1 MSDKSYEVLRDAM
14 ASVGVKNVAGRM
26 GLSESLVYK
35 WAQEPP
41 EGEIERSGAKN
52 PLDRLLELY
61 QITGDHQIISWLCRQ
76 ANGYFCENPKEH
88 KSDKMDLGVLRNTQA
103 MIKEF
108 SDMLGEISSAL
119 SDDKS
124 IDGNEAKK
132 IRREWEDLKR
142 KAEAFVSACER
153 GKFVEGKE

>member
-1 MSDKSYEVLRDAM
+1 MTQKSYEVLRDAM
-14 ASVGVKNVAGRM
+14 ATVGVKNVAGKM

-61 QITGDHQIISWLCRQ
+61 QITGDHQIISWLCQQ
-76 ANGYFCENPKEH
+76 ANGYFCENPKEQ
-88 KSDKMDLGVLRNTQA
+88 KADKLDVNVLRNTQM

-108 SDMLGEISSAL
+108 SDMLGEISTEMKRRKSAA
-119 SDDKS
+119 S
-124 IDGNEAKK
+124 
-132 IRREWEDLKR
+132 
-142 KAEAFVSACER
+142 
-153 GKFVEGKE
+153 GKT

>member
-1 MSDKSYEVLRDAM
+1 
-14 ASVGVKNVAGRM
+14 M

-61 QITGDHQIISWLCRQ
+61 QITGDHQIISWLCQQ

-88 KSDKMDLGVLRNTQA
+88 KSDKLDLNVLRNTQ
-103 MIKEF
+103 MMVKEF

-119 SDDKS
+119 GNDRS
-124 IDGNEAKK
+124 IDEAEAKK

-142 KAEAFVSACER
+142 KAEAFVSGCER
-153 GKFVEGKE
+153 GRYTEGEKK